1 MLWAKLSLK
10 ARLKRRKM
18 DLEKRL
24 KDFGLPVDK
33 VVPVQGRV
41 DKDAPYTVV
50 NISESTVILPQVLPS
65 GVKETITLNPFG
77 YVDCATTIPGSVL
90 SSLSVRQ
97 FWLKGYLAVLAGDV
111 DTSFLLNCVPLGT
124 KNPYSV
130 PFFDKIELNY
140 STPMDAASD
149 PGISLDPAKIEAI
162 AKPLADKLQTASA
175 QQNIK
180 GGNVEISGEFHPENF
195 RGA

>member
-1 MLWAKLSLK
+1 M
-10 ARLKRRKM
+10 
-18 DLEKRL
+18 EKRL
-24 KDFGLPVDK
+24 KDFGLPVEK
-33 VVPVQGRV
+33 LVPVQGNV

-50 NISESTVILPQVLPS
+50 NISESTVVLPQVLPS
-65 GVKETITLNPFG
+65 GVKETITLLPFG

-124 KNPYSV
+124 KNPYSK
-130 PFFDKIELNY
+130 PFFNKGELSY
-140 STPMDAASD
+140 QTPMDVAAD
-149 PGISLDPAKIEAI
+149 PGIALDPAKIEAI
-162 AKPLADKLQTASA
+162 AKPLADKLQTAA
-175 QQNIK
+175 TQQNVK
-180 GGNVEISGEFHPENF
+180 GGDVKISGEFHPENF

>member
-1 MLWAKLSLK
+1 M
-10 ARLKRRKM
+10 
-18 DLEKRL
+18 EKRL

-33 VVPVQGRV
+33 LVPVQGRV

-50 NISESTVILPQVLPS
+50 NISESTVVLPQVLPS
-65 GVKETITLNPFG
+65 GVKETLTLTPFG
-77 YVDCATTIPGSVL
+77 SVDCATTLPGSVL

-97 FWLKGYLAVLAGDV
+97 FWLKGYLAVLSGDV

-130 PFFDKIELNY
+130 PFFDKSELTY
-140 STPMDAASD
+140 STPTDEAAD
-149 PGISLDPAKIEAI
+149 PGIAIDPAKIEAI
-162 AKPLADKLQTASA
+162 AKPLADRLQTAA
-175 QQNIK
+175 TRQNIK

-195 RGA
+195 KKG